1 MADLECGFANPILL
15 QMHGPTISVRV
26 GFDPDFLPY
35 GGPPSLP
42 DSSVPSLIDTGA
54 SISCIDSQLAEELTL
69 PIIGRAAVAGAHGP
83 GKVNEYLAHIYVP
96 VLGITI
102 HGRFNGVHLRAGGQ
116 PHDVLLGRTFLQ
128 RVTLHYEGT
137 TGRVVVSA

>member
-1 MADLECGFANPILL
+1 MADLECGFANPVLL
-15 QMHGPTISVRV
+15 QVHGPTISVQV
-26 GFDPDFLPY
+26 GFDPDFLPD
-35 GGPPSLP
+35 GDPPSLP
-42 DSSVPSLIDTGA
+42 QSSVPSLIDTGA

-69 PIIGRAAVAGAHGP
+69 PIIGRAQVAGAHGP
-83 GKVNEYLAHIYVP
+83 GEVNEYLAHIYVP

-128 RVTLHYEGT
+128 RVTLHYHGT